1 MDLINSNANLYIN
14 EGQGFLQAIVAGHE
28 QNQESINEIQQ
39 TNQAIRDLQEKVKAL
54 RIKLDRELNK
64 DGLEP
69 YGEKEV

>member
-1 MDLINSNANLYIN
+1 MDLINSNANLYIG

-39 TNQAIRDLQEKVKAL
+39 TNQAIRDLQEKVQDL